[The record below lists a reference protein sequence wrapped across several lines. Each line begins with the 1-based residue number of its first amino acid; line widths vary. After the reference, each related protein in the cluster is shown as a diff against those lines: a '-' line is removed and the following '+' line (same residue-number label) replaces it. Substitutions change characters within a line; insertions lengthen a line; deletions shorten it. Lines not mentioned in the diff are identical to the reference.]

1 MHNEIKIG
9 KFKIPIEYAICNDC
23 KTAFINENYKP
34 ETIKYYTEEYENWFY
49 GISDKI
55 APIKNSFTD
64 ASVRI
69 FLLNEFVKIK
79 NKKILDVGCGI
90 AGCVSLMN
98 IIGAKAEGIEPSL
111 KFSKF
116 NKEILNLK
124 VKQGFIETSK
134 FDETYDIITLFE
146 TIEHMEKPEKVL
158 NSVYNLL
165 CDNGILF
172 LTTPH
177 IKKSV
182 SSVIYQQS
190 HYFLF
195 SIGSMANLLYKTG
208 FYLEK
213 IMLWGGSLNIIAKK
227 CDNRNQKNYFECKYL
242 EEYSKKE
249 LRKYKINIIPL
260 LPKAYK
266 LIFYHFL
273 SMNELKK
280 AIKKFSDKKF

>member
-9 KFKIPIEYAICNDC
+9 KFKIPVEYAICDNC
-23 KTAFINENYKP
+23 KTAFIKENYKP
-34 ETIKYYTEEYENWFY
+34 ETIKYYSEEYEKWFY
-49 GISDKI
+49 GISNKI
-55 APIKNSFTD
+55 TPIKNSFTD
-64 ASVRI
+64 ASARI
-69 FLLNEFVKIK
+69 FLLTEFVKIK

-111 KFSKF
+111 NFSKF
-116 NKEILNLK
+116 DKEILNLN

-134 FDETYDIITLFE
+134 FDKTYDIITLFDVM
-146 TIEHMEKPEKVL
+146 EHIEKPIEVL
-158 NSVYNLL
+158 NSIHNLL
-165 CDNGILF
+165 DDNGILF

-177 IKKSV
+177 IKKAT

-195 SIGSMANLLYKTG
+195 SIGSIANLLYKTG

-213 IMLWGGSLNIIAKK
+213 VMLWGGSINIIAKK
-227 CDNRNQKNYFECKYL
+227 FYSHRKKIYFECKYL

-249 LRKYKINIIPL
+249 LKKYKINIIFL

-266 LIFYHFL
+266 LIFYHFF
-273 SMNELKK
+273 SMKEFKK
-280 AIKKFSDKKF
+280 AIKKLSL